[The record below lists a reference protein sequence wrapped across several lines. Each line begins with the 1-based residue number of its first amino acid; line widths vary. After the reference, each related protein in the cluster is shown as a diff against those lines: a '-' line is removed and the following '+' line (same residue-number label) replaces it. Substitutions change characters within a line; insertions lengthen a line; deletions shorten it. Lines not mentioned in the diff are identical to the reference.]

1 MASKNWEPI
10 FSKWRHGGWGIS
22 NLRYPAGHCG
32 CVSNNY
38 PDGKW
43 RIVCD
48 PRRKDLGEEGDF
60 TFRTRKDA
68 AFAEY
73 ELVRIK
79 HESLAPWLE
88 GLSDS
93 DLRYS
98 AVALFADIDKNPNAD
113 LDELVEGILR
123 LRTVNAIALRK
134 AGRRYLQGLQAART
148 DGTQNAEKVHE
159 IAYAYPTSPSAT
171 DHGFG
176 KEGCYTVKTAGK
188 QSAFLTKPQALQ
200 HVAALGTSP
209 GRWSIDHPL
218 NCQVA

>member
-1 MASKNWEPI
+1 MASNNWEPI
-10 FSKWRHGGWGIS
+10 FSKWRHGGWSIS

-38 PDGKW
+38 QDGKW

-68 AFAEY
+68 AIAES

-79 HESLAPWLE
+79 HETLAPWLE

-98 AVALFADIDKNPNAD
+98 AVSLFADIDKKPDAD
-113 LDELVEGILR
+113 LDELVEGVLR

-134 AGRRYLQGLQAART
+134 AGRRYQQGLQAKLASST
-148 DGTQNAEKVHE
+148 NQAKNEHE

-171 DHGFG
+171 EHGFG
-176 KEGCYTVKTAGK
+176 KEGCYTVKTIGK
-188 QSAFLTKPQALQ
+188 QEAFLKKSQAVQ
-200 HVAALGTSP
+200 HVAQLGTTP

-218 NCQVA
+218 NNQAA